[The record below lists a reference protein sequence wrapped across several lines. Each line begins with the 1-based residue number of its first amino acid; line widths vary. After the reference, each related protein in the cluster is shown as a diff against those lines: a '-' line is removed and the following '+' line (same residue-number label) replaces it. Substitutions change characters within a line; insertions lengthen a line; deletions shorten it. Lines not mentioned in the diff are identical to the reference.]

1 MLRIFPAPDV
11 IDGLIEE
18 AKNTPEDEKWDKGEE
33 YFLQVID
40 MKSLKQRLVVWQ
52 FKLEFP
58 EKLAVVVN
66 VQRIFE
72 LAFDEV
78 RNSQWLKKIFG
89 FILGLGNILNGG
101 TQKGQADGFYLEALS
116 KATTMKDVNNRTIMQ
131 IICERFKAESKR
143 SLY

>member
-1 MLRIFPAPDV
+1 M
-11 IDGLIEE
+11 
-18 AKNTPEDEKWDKGEE
+18 
-33 YFLQVID
+33 
-40 MKSLKQRLVVWQ
+40 
-52 FKLEFP
+52 
-58 EKLAVVVN
+58 
-66 VQRIFE
+66 FE

-131 IICERFKAESKR
+131 IICERFKAESKH
-143 SLY
+143 SLN

>member
-1 MLRIFPAPDV
+1 MLRIYPAPDV

-33 YFLQVID
+33 YFLKIVD
-40 MKSLKQRLVVWQ
+40 MKSLKQRLVIWQ

-58 EKLAVVVN
+58 EKREIVVN
-66 VQRIFE
+66 TQRNFE
-72 LAFDEV
+72 NAFEEI
-78 RNSQWLKKIFG
+78 RTSTYFKKILG

-116 KATTMKDVNNRTIMQ
+116 KATTMKDINNRTVMQ
-131 IICERFKAESKR
+131 IICEKLKKEGKF
-143 SLY
+143 